1 MLKPYRFSTQMKW
14 TCRTC
19 NLQLYIFLRISLP
32 LRSPGIHKIVRCT
45 ERVLLRLLICDVHH
59 KKAKIDKESEIL
71 GEETRALVN
80 AEQWSRLE
88 AWCNITTQ
96 NIGLDTKAK
105 QIQKFERLQAKQRLA
120 PRARHSGEKFQQQTL
135 AEKEKAALALGL
147 NFSVAPK
154 QIPTFEMTAATEA
167 TASRLNAETAQLLRY
182 RVSSILS
189 MAKDPKSNLSKD
201 LHKAVKS
208 LRKDKSITI
217 LPADKGS

>member
-45 ERVLLRLLICDVHH
+45 ERALLRLLIRNVRHKNVHH

-88 AWCNITTQ
+88 AWCNSTTE

-105 QIQKFERLQAKQRLA
+105 QIQKFERLQAKQCLA
-120 PRARHSGEKFQQQTL
+120 PRLEQDTVVR
-135 AEKEKAALALGL
+135 
-147 NFSVAPK
+147 NFS
-154 QIPTFEMTAATEA
+154 
-167 TASRLNAETAQLLRY
+167 SR
-182 RVSSILS
+182 
-189 MAKDPKSNLSKD
+189 P
-201 LHKAVKS
+201 
-208 LRKDKSITI
+208 LRKRRRKH
-217 LPADKGS
+217 